1 MTAPRMPAVHR
12 VLIVDDEPLARARLR
27 ELVADDPALVL
38 AGECANGRD
47 AVTAIVRDDPD
58 IVLLD
63 VQMPELDGLGV
74 VRAVGADRMPVTVF
88 VTASDAHALSA
99 FDVHAVDYVLKPV
112 ERDRFTEALRRA
124 KHRVGQDAAGVGRI
138 QLAALV
144 TRLAL
149 KLEGRTLFIS
159 PATIDWVEALDNH
172 VRLHLGRE
180 TLVVRD
186 TLTHLAERLPP
197 GLFLRVHRSTLVNTD
212 RIREIQPWFGGEYAI
227 VLTDGTK
234 LTTGRRY
241 RATVQAFLAGS
252 L

>member
-1 MTAPRMPAVHR
+1 MTAPRTTPVHR

-88 VTASDAHALSA
+88 VTASDAHAVSA
-99 FDVHAVDYVLKPV
+99 FDLHAVDYVLKPV
-112 ERDRFTEALRRA
+112 ERDRFAEALRRA
-124 KHRVGQDAAGVGRI
+124 KRRVGQDAAASRS

-159 PATIDWVEALDNH
+159 PSSIDWVEALDNH
-172 VRLHLGRE
+172 VKLHTGRE

-186 TLTHLAERLPP
+186 TLTHLAERLPQ

-241 RATVQAFLAGS
+241 RGAVQAFLAGS